1 MPMTPSDPSPPIVNA
16 LDLAASPEKHENGKG
31 WIICPR
37 PDTPSVQLLSAVQF
51 TYDELVA
58 AYNQTRVDYIV
69 PMPMNATRLQEYV
82 RTYDVDLELSGV
94 ARENEHILG
103 LAMLG
108 VRPGH
113 TWVTRLGVLPTKRR
127 RGTGQ
132 LLMEC
137 LIEQS
142 RNLDVDYVTLDV
154 IKHNDPA
161 LKLFLKLGFHDV
173 RELLI
178 VRRPPGPPAIDVGP
192 YTVHPF
198 NRHEV
203 IELLRQRRRAPSW
216 LDERESLVNAGNLAA
231 LRAELP
237 TGEWGW
243 LAYQQTPFQLARLV
257 LQAEIGDPHR
267 VGLVLIH
274 ALHTLHPALD
284 TKSEN
289 LPLDCPHWPAM
300 QEMGYIESFRRI
312 EMRLDLAL
320 CRS

>member
-1 MPMTPSDPSPPIVNA
+1 MTPSDPSPSVVNA
-16 LDLAASPEKHENGKG
+16 RDLATSLEKHENGKG
-31 WIICPR
+31 WVICPC
-37 PDTPSVQLLSAVQF
+37 PDAPSVQLLSAVQF
-51 TYDELVA
+51 TYDELVG

-69 PMPMNATRLQEYV
+69 PMPMNAARLQKYV
-82 RTYDVDLELSGV
+82 DTYDVDLELSCV
-94 ARENEHILG
+94 ATEDGRILG

-113 TWVTRLGVLPTKRR
+113 TWVTRLGVLPVKRR

-161 LKLFLKLGFHDV
+161 LKLFLKLGFYDV

-178 VRRPPGPPAIDVGP
+178 IRRPPGPPTLDVGP
-192 YTVHPF
+192 YQVHPF
-198 NRHEV
+198 DCRHA
-203 IELLRQRRRAPSW
+203 IKLLGQRRSVPSW
-216 LDERESLVNAGNLAA
+216 LDEAESLVNAGNLAA
-231 LRAELP
+231 LRVDLP
-237 TGEWGW
+237 TGGWGW
-243 LAYQQTPFQLARLV
+243 LVYQKTAFQLARLV
-257 LQAEIGDPHR
+257 LQTEVGDPHQ
-267 VGLVLIH
+267 VGLALTH

-312 EMRLDLAL
+312 EMRLDLAF